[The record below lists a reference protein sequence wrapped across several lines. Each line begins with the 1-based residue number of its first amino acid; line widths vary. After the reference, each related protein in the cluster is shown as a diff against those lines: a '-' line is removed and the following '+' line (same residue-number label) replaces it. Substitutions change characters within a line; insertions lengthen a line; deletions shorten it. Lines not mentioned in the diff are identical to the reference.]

1 MGPIQAISRAR
12 RPGPAGGFTL
22 VEMLVTMAIAGVLL
36 AIGVPSMMQFLADRA
51 AAANA
56 DEFAE
61 ALRFARTEAMKRGR
75 SVYVCPT
82 KNPEAEAPTC
92 SDSANDW
99 MSGWLVASADSD
111 KILRVQNAL
120 RSMESIT
127 TQQAKVTFASTG
139 IATAGSGDYT
149 FTPSGSSDSK
159 KVRKVNVNN
168 QGRVQVT
175 QGG

>member
-1 MGPIQAISRAR
+1 MGILQVISVAR
-12 RPGPAGGFTL
+12 RPRLAGGFTL
-22 VEMLVTMAIAGVLL
+22 VELLVTMAIAGVLL

-56 DEFAE
+56 DEFAQ

-82 KNPEAEAPTC
+82 RNPEAAQPTC
-92 SDSANDW
+92 SDSAEDW

-120 RSMESIT
+120 RSMESIA
-127 TQQAKVTFASTG
+127 TQQAKVTFAATG
-139 IATAGSGDYT
+139 IATAGTGDFV
-149 FTPSGSSDSK
+149 FTPSGSSDGK
-159 KVRKVNVNN
+159 QVRTVNVNN
-168 QGRVQVT
+168 QGRVKVT
-175 QGG
+175 QGI